1 MVTGNLGYI
10 GTILT
15 PMIQVAGHSVV
26 GVDVDFY
33 RNCTFGNAFTKMH
46 TIYKDIRDIERA
58 DLNGI
63 DAICHLA
70 ALSNDPLGDLNP
82 ELTFKINYKAS
93 VRLAELA
100 KRASV
105 KRFIFSSSCS
115 NYGSA
120 GDQMLTE
127 ESAFNPVTP
136 YGKSKVL
143 VEKEVS
149 RLADEKF
156 CPIFLRNAT
165 AYGLSPRLRFDLVVN
180 NLVAWAFTT
189 KKIMLKSDGSPWR
202 PIVHVEDICRA
213 FVVVLEAP
221 AELVHNRAFNV
232 GITKDNVQIKD
243 IARIVNEIVP
253 NCRVEFAKGAC
264 ADTRCYRVNCD
275 RLARVLPN
283 FQPQW
288 DIRRGTKELYKA
300 YKKNGLTLNEFEGP
314 RYQRI
319 AQIRKLLNEGEL
331 DENLRY
337 VCQASYK

>member
-1 MVTGNLGYI
+1 MRVMVTGNLGYI

-70 ALSNDPLGDLNP
+70 APLANLNP
-82 ELTFKINYKAS
+82 ELTFEINYKAS

-100 KRASV
+100 KQASV

-120 GDQMLTE
+120 GDKMLNE

-143 VEKEVS
+143 V
-149 RLADEKF
+149 
-156 CPIFLRNAT
+156 
-165 AYGLSPRLRFDLVVN
+165 
-180 NLVAWAFTT
+180 
-189 KKIMLKSDGSPWR
+189 
-202 PIVHVEDICRA
+202 
-213 FVVVLEAP
+213 
-221 AELVHNRAFNV
+221 
-232 GITKDNVQIKD
+232 
-243 IARIVNEIVP
+243 
-253 NCRVEFAKGAC
+253 
-264 ADTRCYRVNCD
+264 
-275 RLARVLPN
+275 
-283 FQPQW
+283 
-288 DIRRGTKELYKA
+288 
-300 YKKNGLTLNEFEGP
+300 
-314 RYQRI
+314 
-319 AQIRKLLNEGEL
+319 
-331 DENLRY
+331 
-337 VCQASYK
+337 